1 MKDLCWKMGV
11 FPSMPTFVGA
21 D

>member
-1 MKDLCWKMGV
+1 MKDLCWKLGA